1 MTEILHYTDVP
12 FVLLLGEVEGVE
24 VGVSGSA
31 GVEEEDNC
39 LSANRPRG
47 SPGAWE
53 LESLG
58 GLEIEAPHWLVQ
70 HHLHP

>member
-1 MTEILHYTDVP
+1 MVPNHMDVMTEILHYTDVP

-47 SPGAWE
+47 VPWRLGIREPGRA
-53 LESLG
+53 
-58 GLEIEAPHWLVQ
+58 
-70 HHLHP
+70 